1 MSVQAPAAPPA
12 SSVEVQVP
20 PSAADAPVQPW
31 PGAGKAWW
39 CVIMLSIV
47 LMLSQIDRNII
58 TLLVRPIKQDLR
70 LSDVQISLLLGPAFI
85 VLYVFMGLP
94 LSRIS
99 DTRSRRVMI
108 TIGLTLWS
116 LMTAACGLAQGFGQL
131 FLARVGIGAGESV
144 NGPATYSMLADYFP
158 RERLPRALAALNIGF
173 VLGTGFSLIAG
184 GLVIGALMTTPE
196 HTVPILGVVKS
207 WQLVFIAVGLPGL
220 VFAALMMTVTEPPR
234 RGLGGARPVAP
245 PVREVAAFLGRN
257 GRMYGGMIGGI
268 LMMALLVSGTQN
280 WSPVFYERTYG
291 WQASQVGVALGIMNL
306 IASPIGLFLG
316 AWLTERLARRHDDA
330 NMRVAILAYALAI
343 PFQIAGPLMPSPYLA
358 VFCSGVGILAAMMA
372 TTPYVAAMQTITPN
386 QMRAQVSAI
395 YLFVFSGLGSGL
407 GSLLFGA
414 VTDLIVKDEANI
426 RFTLAGAAAVMA
438 PLGVLIISLARKPYG
453 EAIAAIKAAEG
464 GLPRAA
470 AGSAGH

>member
-1 MSVQAPAAPPA
+1 MTVQAPATAPAEPA
-12 SSVEVQVP
+12 ASEP
-20 PSAADAPVQPW
+20 AAAAAQPW
-31 PGAGKAWW
+31 PSAGKAWW

-58 TLLVRPIKQDLR
+58 TLLVQPIKADLG
-70 LSDVQISLLLGPAFI
+70 LSDVQMSLLLGPAFI

-94 LSRIS
+94 LSRLS

-108 TIGLTLWS
+108 TIGLTFWS
-116 LMTAACGLAQGFGQL
+116 LMTAACGLAQSFGQL

-184 GLVIGALMTTPE
+184 GLVIGALMRVPE
-196 HTVPILGVVKS
+196 HTLPILGTVRS

-220 VFAALMMTVTEPPR
+220 IFAALMMTVSEPPR
-234 RGLGGARPVAP
+234 RGLGGRRTEAP
-245 PVREVAAFLGRN
+245 PVREVAGYLRRN

-268 LMMALLVSGTQN
+268 LMTALLVSGTQG
-280 WSPVFYERTYG
+280 WSPAFYERTYG
-291 WQASQVGVALGIMNL
+291 WQARQVGVALGIMNL
-306 IASPIGLFLG
+306 VASPIGLFLG
-316 AWLTERLARRHDDA
+316 AWLTERLSRKHDDA
-330 NMRVAILAYALAI
+330 NMRVAIIAYTLAI
-343 PFQIAGPLMPSPYLA
+343 PFQVAGPLMPDPYLA
-358 VFCSGVGILAAMMA
+358 VLCSGVGILAAMMA

-414 VTDLIVKDEANI
+414 VTDLIVRDEANI
-426 RFTLAGAAAVMA
+426 RFTMAGAAAVMA

-464 GLPRAA
+464 AVPRAA
-470 AGSAGH
+470 GAAGR